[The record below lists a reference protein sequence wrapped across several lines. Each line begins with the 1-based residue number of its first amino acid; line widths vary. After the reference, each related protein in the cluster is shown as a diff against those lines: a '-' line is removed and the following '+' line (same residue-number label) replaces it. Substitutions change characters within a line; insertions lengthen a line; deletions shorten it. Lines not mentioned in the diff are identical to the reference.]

1 MKITIDERGSVV
13 YIKRELFA
21 EDQTSA
27 EEAEDY
33 VLLLDSLE
41 ACRTGNCEGCMLC
54 DYHSV
59 GGENCTDSLLKIA
72 ADRIR
77 KLRLN

>member
-27 EEAEDY
+27 EENEDY
-33 VLLLDSLE
+33 ALLLDSLG
-41 ACRTGNCEGCMLC
+41 ACRAGNCEGCMLC
-54 DYHSV
+54 DYHSF
-59 GGENCTDSLLKIA
+59 GGEHCADSLLKLA
-72 ADRIR
+72 EDRIR
-77 KLRLN
+77 KLRFG